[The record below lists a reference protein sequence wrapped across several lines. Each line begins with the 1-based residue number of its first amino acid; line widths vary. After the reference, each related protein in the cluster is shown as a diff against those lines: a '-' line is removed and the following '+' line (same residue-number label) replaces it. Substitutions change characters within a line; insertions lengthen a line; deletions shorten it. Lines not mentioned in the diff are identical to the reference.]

1 MLPIRNVMIIPIK
14 ANKAER
20 PKAMPWV
27 APPVRPNIPSTKG
40 PVPVV
45 PSGSVEKPRLERSWL
60 HRVRLGLEGLIRN
73 MRRSVE

>member
-45 PSGSVEKPRLERSWL
+45 PSGSGGETSPRTIVVASGFG
-60 HRVRLGLEGLIRN
+60 LG
-73 MRRSVE
+73 SKV